1 MRKLFIA
8 GLGVSIILFT
18 GCGNN
23 NPQPQQSFQ
32 CQIEGQNA
40 PAWVCDGGASMEG
53 GIFAVGSA
61 VGSAEKSPL
70 GISFQ
75 RQEAM
80 ANARDA
86 LAREIEVKVKNMFKS
101 YMSST
106 GIGDNQT
113 AERVATSVSKQ
124 LSKQVLRGS
133 KLLKTWMSKN
143 GTMYVLVGMTDTNK
157 LKNELKKAAKTTFKN
172 NEALWQEFK
181 AKRAQQ
187 ELDSEIDKEFGDGN
201 AQ

>member
-1 MRKLFIA
+1 MKKLLIA
-8 GLGVSIILFT
+8 GLGLSIALFT

-23 NPQPQQSFQ
+23 NQPQPQQPSFQ
-32 CQIEGQNA
+32 CQIEGQTA
-40 PAWVCDGGASMEG
+40 PQWVCDGGASMEG
-53 GIFAVGSA
+53 GVFAVGSA
-61 VGSAEKSPL
+61 QKSPL

-86 LAREIEVKVKNMFKS
+86 LARQLEVKVKNMFKS

-106 GIGDNQT
+106 GVGNNQT

-157 LKNELKKAAKTTFKN
+157 LKAGLKQAARTTFKN
-172 NEALWQEFK
+172 DEALWQEFK
-181 AKRAQQ
+181 AKKAQQ
-187 ELDSEIDKEFGDGN
+187 ELDAAIDKEFGNGN

>member
-1 MRKLFIA
+1 MKKLLIA
-8 GLGVSIILFT
+8 GLGLSIALFT

-23 NPQPQQSFQ
+23 QPQPEAPQ
-32 CQIEGQNA
+32 CQIEGQTA
-40 PAWVCDGGASMEG
+40 PQWVCDGGASMEG

-61 VGSAEKSPL
+61 QKSPL
-70 GISFQ
+70 GIGFQ

-86 LAREIEVKVKNMFKS
+86 LARQLEVKVKNMFKS

-106 GIGDNQT
+106 GTGDNQT

-157 LKNELKKAAKTTFKN
+157 LKAELKKAAKTTFKN
-172 NEALWQEFK
+172 DEALWQEFK
-181 AKRAQQ
+181 AKKAQQ
-187 ELDSEIDKEFGDGN
+187 ELDAAIDKEFGNGN